1 MRGGERDQGL
11 GERDQGLGERDQGLG
26 ETRVRVRPERKKEM
40 RARMNKREKWS
51 FIWSQSS
58 P

>member
-1 MRGGERDQGL
+1 MGEGDQ
-11 GERDQGLGERDQGLG
+11 RLGERDQGLG